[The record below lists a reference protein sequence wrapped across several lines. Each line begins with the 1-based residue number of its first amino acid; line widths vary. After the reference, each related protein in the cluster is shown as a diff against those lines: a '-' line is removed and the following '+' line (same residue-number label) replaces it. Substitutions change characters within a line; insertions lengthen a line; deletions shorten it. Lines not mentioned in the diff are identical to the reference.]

1 MYPSRHDILASIA
14 FLLILALLIF
24 AGWCVVRVYST
35 APARV
40 DFSRYPVRGIDIS
53 AHNGEID
60 FAQVRAAGYEFVWI
74 KASEGETFRD
84 SKFASN
90 FDAARAA
97 SLRTGAYHYFRFDC
111 DGVMQAMN
119 LCQAL
124 DGRVPDMGVAVD
136 VEEEGN
142 ATGIPT
148 PVIRARLAAMLDY
161 LNLRGYPITLYSNK
175 DGYYEYLQDEF
186 SDYPLWICSFTD
198 DTPIDDAPQ
207 WSCWQYSHS
216 GRVPGISGKVDENV
230 SRYGEQGE

>member
-1 MYPSRHDILASIA
+1 MFPSRHDILASIA

-35 APARV
+35 VPARV

-53 AHNGEID
+53 AHNGEIN
-60 FAQVRAAGYEFVWI
+60 FAQVRAAGYRFVWI

-111 DGVMQAMN
+111 DGVLQAMN